1 MKTLI
6 SQILDDFEK
15 AKTKEAK
22 IKILKDYENVVLR
35 GILQI
40 NYDERAVMDL
50 PEGEPPFKKNKD
62 APMGTSES
70 NLYVEFRR
78 FYIWLDRSVN
88 LTKMRKEQLF
98 IQLLEGIHWTEAEV
112 VCLAKDRKLQT
123 KWKSLKEGIV
133 REAYPDLMPPKPA
146 DQMDKPIPK
155 VKIATVV
162 K

>member
-6 SQILDDFEK
+6 PQVLDEFEK

-22 IKILKDYENVVLR
+22 INVLKNYESVVLR

-50 PEGEPPFKKNKD
+50 PEGEPPFKKNKEQ
-62 APMGTSES
+62 PIGYSET
-70 NLYVEFRR
+70 NLYAEFRR
-78 FYIWLDRSVN
+78 FYVWLDRSVN
-88 LTKMRKEQLF
+88 LNKVRKEQLF

-123 KWKSLKEGIV
+123 KWKSLKESIV
-133 REAYPDLMPPKPA
+133 REAYPDLMPPKA
-146 DQMDKPIPK
+146 VEDMDKPIPK
-155 VKIATVV
+155 IKIATVV